1 MHAKEAFYRWQAT
14 QTRLS
19 PSTLCHFLRVSA
31 IQDLRPKG
39 EGGGGLV
46 GWKRRVAGVEWRGA
60 KEGRG
65 VVKMEPK
72 GKRLKK
78 LLTG

>member
-1 MHAKEAFYRWQAT
+1 M
-14 QTRLS
+14 
-19 PSTLCHFLRVSA
+19 
-31 IQDLRPKG
+31 
-39 EGGGGLV
+39 